1 MRRREPA
8 PTALSYTPIA
18 SPVTPAQAG
27 TNPPR
32 NLRYPPPPP
41 PALSSTRR
49 PAAATTLGEL
59 PMPRVFVTRELPG
72 DQFAALR
79 SDPQFQLDIWPGDF
93 PPPREDLLDR
103 VRGADGILCLITD
116 RIDNAVL
123 DAAGAQ
129 LRVVSQMAVG
139 VDNVDV
145 AACTARGIPVGNTP
159 GVLTET
165 TADIAWALILAAA
178 RRVVESAEF
187 VKRGDWKTW
196 GPLLMAGVDVHDR
209 TLGVVGFGQ
218 IGQAV
223 ARRAQGFGMRTLYW
237 NRTPRPERAAQ
248 LGAQLRS
255 LDQLLAESD
264 FISLNIALTD
274 DTHHLIDAAAL
285 ATMQPGAILIN
296 TARGPIVDEAA
307 LADALR
313 DGRIAGAGLDVTEV
327 EPIDPASP
335 LLTMNN
341 VVVLP
346 HIGSASLATRA
357 KMADIAVAN
366 LRAALADQPM
376 PHRVN

>member
-1 MRRREPA
+1 
-8 PTALSYTPIA
+8 
-18 SPVTPAQAG
+18 
-27 TNPPR
+27 
-32 NLRYPPPPP
+32 
-41 PALSSTRR
+41 
-49 PAAATTLGEL
+49 
-59 PMPRVFVTRELPG
+59 MPRVFVTRELPG
-72 DQFAALR
+72 DHFAALR

-103 VRGADGILCLITD
+103 VRGVDGLLCLITD
-116 RIDNAVL
+116 RIDAAVL

-145 AACTARGIPVGNTP
+145 DACAARGIPVGNTP

-264 FISLNIALTD
+264 FVSLNVALTD

>member
-1 MRRREPA
+1 
-8 PTALSYTPIA
+8 
-18 SPVTPAQAG
+18 
-27 TNPPR
+27 
-32 NLRYPPPPP
+32 
-41 PALSSTRR
+41 
-49 PAAATTLGEL
+49 
-59 PMPRVFVTRELPG
+59 MPRVFVTRELPG

-103 VRGADGILCLITD
+103 VRGIDGLLCLITD
-116 RIDNAVL
+116 RIDAAVL
-123 DAAGAQ
+123 AAAGAQ

-264 FISLNIALTD
+264 FVSLNVALTD
-274 DTHHLIDAAAL
+274 DTHHLINAAAL
-285 ATMQPGAILIN
+285 ANMQPGAILIN

>member
-1 MRRREPA
+1 
-8 PTALSYTPIA
+8 
-18 SPVTPAQAG
+18 
-27 TNPPR
+27 
-32 NLRYPPPPP
+32 
-41 PALSSTRR
+41 
-49 PAAATTLGEL
+49 
-59 PMPRVFVTRELPG
+59 MPRVFVTRELPG

-123 DAAGAQ
+123 AAAGAQ

-145 AACTARGIPVGNTP
+145 DACTARGIPVGNTP

-237 NRTPRPERAAQ
+237 NRTPRPEQAAQ

-264 FISLNIALTD
+264 FVSLNVALTD

>member
-1 MRRREPA
+1 
-8 PTALSYTPIA
+8 
-18 SPVTPAQAG
+18 
-27 TNPPR
+27 
-32 NLRYPPPPP
+32 
-41 PALSSTRR
+41 
-49 PAAATTLGEL
+49 
-59 PMPRVFVTRELPG
+59 MPRVFVTRELPG

-103 VRGADGILCLITD
+103 VRGVDGLLCLITD
-116 RIDNAVL
+116 RIDAAVL

-145 AACTARGIPVGNTP
+145 DACTARGIPVGNTP

-264 FISLNIALTD
+264 FVSLNVALTD

-285 ATMQPGAILIN
+285 ANMQPGAILIN

>member
-1 MRRREPA
+1 
-8 PTALSYTPIA
+8 
-18 SPVTPAQAG
+18 
-27 TNPPR
+27 
-32 NLRYPPPPP
+32 
-41 PALSSTRR
+41 
-49 PAAATTLGEL
+49 
-59 PMPRVFVTRELPG
+59 MPRVFVTRELPG
-72 DQFAALR
+72 HNFAALR

-145 AACTARGIPVGNTP
+145 DACTARGIPVGNTP

-264 FISLNIALTD
+264 FVSLNVALTD

>member
-1 MRRREPA
+1 
-8 PTALSYTPIA
+8 
-18 SPVTPAQAG
+18 
-27 TNPPR
+27 
-32 NLRYPPPPP
+32 
-41 PALSSTRR
+41 
-49 PAAATTLGEL
+49 
-59 PMPRVFVTRELPG
+59 MPRVFVTRELPG
-72 DQFAALR
+72 GNFAALR

-103 VRGADGILCLITD
+103 VRGVDGLLCLITD
-116 RIDNAVL
+116 RIDAAVL

-145 AACTARGIPVGNTP
+145 AACAARGIPVGNTP

-264 FISLNIALTD
+264 FVSLNVALTD
-274 DTHHLIDAAAL
+274 DTHHLINAAAL
-285 ATMQPGAILIN
+285 AKMQPGAILIN

-335 LLTMNN
+335 LLAMDN

-376 PHRVN
+376 PHRV

>member
-1 MRRREPA
+1 
-8 PTALSYTPIA
+8 
-18 SPVTPAQAG
+18 
-27 TNPPR
+27 
-32 NLRYPPPPP
+32 
-41 PALSSTRR
+41 
-49 PAAATTLGEL
+49 
-59 PMPRVFVTRELPG
+59 MPRVFVTRELPG
-72 DQFAALR
+72 GNFAALR

-103 VRGADGILCLITD
+103 VRGVDGLLCLITD
-116 RIDNAVL
+116 RIDAAVL

-145 AACTARGIPVGNTP
+145 AACAARGIPVGNTP

-264 FISLNIALTD
+264 FVSLNVALTD
-274 DTHHLIDAAAL
+274 DTHHLINAAAL
-285 ATMQPGAILIN
+285 AKMQPGAILIN

-376 PHRVN
+376 PHRV

>member
-1 MRRREPA
+1 
-8 PTALSYTPIA
+8 
-18 SPVTPAQAG
+18 
-27 TNPPR
+27 
-32 NLRYPPPPP
+32 
-41 PALSSTRR
+41 
-49 PAAATTLGEL
+49 
-59 PMPRVFVTRELPG
+59 MPRVFVTRGLPG
-72 DQFAALR
+72 ELFAALR
-79 SDPQFQLDIWPGDF
+79 ADSEFELDIWPGDF

-103 VRGADGILCLITD
+103 ARGADGIICLITD
-116 RIDNAVL
+116 QIDADVL
-123 DAAGAQ
+123 AAAGAQ

-165 TADIAWALILAAA
+165 TADIAWALILASA

-196 GPLLMAGVDVHDR
+196 GPLLMAGADVHGG
-209 TLGVVGFGQ
+209 TLGVVGFGA

-223 ARRAQGFGMRTLYW
+223 ARRAAGFGMRVLYW
-237 NRTPRPERAAQ
+237 NRTPRPERAAE
-248 LGAQLRS
+248 LGAQLRG
-255 LDQLLAESD
+255 LDQLLEESD
-264 FISLNIALTD
+264 FVSLNVALTD
-274 DTHHLIDAAAL
+274 DTHHLINADAL
-285 ATMQPGAILIN
+285 AKMQPSAILIN

-307 LADALR
+307 LAEALR

-335 LLTMNN
+335 LLTMDN

-346 HIGSASLATRA
+346 HIGSASVATRA

-366 LRAALADQPM
+366 LRAALAGEPM

>member
-1 MRRREPA
+1 MH
-8 PTALSYTPIA
+8 
-18 SPVTPAQAG
+18 
-27 TNPPR
+27 
-32 NLRYPPPPP
+32 
-41 PALSSTRR
+41 
-49 PAAATTLGEL
+49 
-59 PMPRVFVTRELPG
+59 RVFVTRELPG
-72 DQFAALR
+72 ELFAALR
-79 SDPQFQLDIWPGDF
+79 ADSEFELDIWLGDF
-93 PPPREDLLDR
+93 PPPREALLNR
-103 VRGADGILCLITD
+103 ARGVDGIICLITD
-116 RIDNAVL
+116 QIDADVL
-123 DAAGAQ
+123 DAAGGQ

-165 TADIAWALILAAA
+165 TADIAWALILASA

-196 GPLLMAGVDVHDR
+196 GPLLMAGADVHGG
-209 TLGVVGFGQ
+209 TLGVVGFGA

-237 NRTPRPERAAQ
+237 NRTPRPEQAAE

-264 FISLNIALTD
+264 FVSLNVALTE
-274 DTHHLIDAAAL
+274 DTHHLINADAL
-285 ATMQPGAILIN
+285 AKMQSSAMLIN

-307 LADALR
+307 LAEALR
-313 DGRIAGAGLDVTEV
+313 AGRIAGAGLDVTEV
-327 EPIDPASP
+327 EPIDPTSP
-335 LLTMNN
+335 LLAMDN
-341 VVVLP
+341 VIVLP
-346 HIGSASLATRA
+346 HIGSASVATRA

-366 LRAALADQPM
+366 LRAALAGEPM

>member
-1 MRRREPA
+1 MH
-8 PTALSYTPIA
+8 
-18 SPVTPAQAG
+18 
-27 TNPPR
+27 
-32 NLRYPPPPP
+32 
-41 PALSSTRR
+41 
-49 PAAATTLGEL
+49 
-59 PMPRVFVTRELPG
+59 RVFVTRELPG
-72 DQFAALR
+72 ELFAALR
-79 SDPQFQLDIWPGDF
+79 ADSEFELDIWPGDF

-103 VRGADGILCLITD
+103 VRGVDGILCLITD
-116 RIDNAVL
+116 RV
-123 DAAGAQ
+123 DAALLAAAGEQ

-196 GPLLMAGVDVHDR
+196 GPLLMAGADVHGR

-237 NRTPRPERAAQ
+237 NRTPRPEQAAE

-255 LDQLLAESD
+255 LEQLLQESD
-264 FISLNIALTD
+264 FVSLNVALTE
-274 DTHHLIDAAAL
+274 DTHHLIDAEAL
-285 ATMQPGAILIN
+285 AKMRPTAMLIN

-307 LADALR
+307 LAEALSA
-313 DGRIAGAGLDVTEV
+313 GRIAGAGLDVTEV

-335 LLTMNN
+335 LLTLDN
-341 VVVLP
+341 VIVLP
-346 HIGSASLATRA
+346 HIGSASVATRA

-366 LRAALADQPM
+366 LRAALAGQPM

>member
-1 MRRREPA
+1 MH
-8 PTALSYTPIA
+8 
-18 SPVTPAQAG
+18 
-27 TNPPR
+27 
-32 NLRYPPPPP
+32 
-41 PALSSTRR
+41 
-49 PAAATTLGEL
+49 
-59 PMPRVFVTRELPG
+59 RVFVTRELPG
-72 DQFAALR
+72 ELFAALR
-79 SDPQFQLDIWPGDF
+79 ADSEFELDIWPGDF
-93 PPPREDLLDR
+93 PPPRDELLAR
-103 VRGADGILCLITD
+103 SRGVDGIICLITD
-116 RIDNAVL
+116 QIDADVL
-123 DAAGAQ
+123 DAAGGQ

-145 AACTARGIPVGNTP
+145 AACTARSIPVGNTP

-165 TADIAWALILAAA
+165 TADIAWALILASA

-196 GPLLMAGVDVHDR
+196 GPLLMAGADVHGG
-209 TLGVVGFGQ
+209 TLGVVGFGA

-237 NRTPRPERAAQ
+237 NRTPRPEQAAE

-264 FISLNIALTD
+264 FVSLNVALTE
-274 DTHHLIDAAAL
+274 DTHHLINADAL
-285 ATMQPGAILIN
+285 AKMRSSAILIN

-307 LADALR
+307 LAEALR
-313 DGRIAGAGLDVTEV
+313 AGRIAGAGLDVTEV

-335 LLTMNN
+335 LLAMDN
-341 VVVLP
+341 VIVLP
-346 HIGSASLATRA
+346 HIGSASVATRA

-366 LRAALADQPM
+366 LRAALAGEPM

>member
-1 MRRREPA
+1 
-8 PTALSYTPIA
+8 
-18 SPVTPAQAG
+18 
-27 TNPPR
+27 
-32 NLRYPPPPP
+32 
-41 PALSSTRR
+41 
-49 PAAATTLGEL
+49 
-59 PMPRVFVTRELPG
+59 MPRVFVTRELPG

-93 PPPREDLLDR
+93 PPPRENLLDR

-116 RIDNAVL
+116 RIDADVL

-264 FISLNIALTD
+264 FVSLNVALTD
-274 DTHHLIDAAAL
+274 DTHHLINADAL
-285 ATMQPGAILIN
+285 ANMQPGAILIN

>member
-1 MRRREPA
+1 
-8 PTALSYTPIA
+8 
-18 SPVTPAQAG
+18 
-27 TNPPR
+27 
-32 NLRYPPPPP
+32 
-41 PALSSTRR
+41 
-49 PAAATTLGEL
+49 
-59 PMPRVFVTRELPG
+59 MPRVFVTRELPG
-72 DQFAALR
+72 HNFAALR

-123 DAAGAQ
+123 AAAGAQ

-145 AACTARGIPVGNTP
+145 DACTARGIPVGNTP

-264 FISLNIALTD
+264 FVSLNIALTD